1 MILDLITWLTL
12 LTTHHTHHHSS
23 DQEKKIFEVHHCDD
37 QLMKRTQSLTLLQ
50 QVCTHSALTSALI
63 LLTHVVG
70 ARVIQHQCEEGAA
83 QICLD
88 DFVYAR
94 SGFSAAA
101 AMILLFNRF

>member
-12 LTTHHTHHHSS
+12 LTTHHHSS

-50 QVCTHSALTSALI
+50 QVCTHSALTPALI

-101 AMILLFNRF
+101 MILLFNRF